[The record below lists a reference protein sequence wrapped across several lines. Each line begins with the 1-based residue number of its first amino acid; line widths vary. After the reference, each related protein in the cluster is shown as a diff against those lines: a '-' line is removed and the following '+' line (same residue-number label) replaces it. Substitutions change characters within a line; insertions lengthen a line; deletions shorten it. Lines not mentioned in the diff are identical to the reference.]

1 MIYHCQGDLTITP
14 PLDLTRAQIHD
25 LPLSRDLTITPPLD
39 LTRAQIHDLPLSR
52 GPNHYTTVRSDQGS
66 NP

>member
-1 MIYHCQGDLTITP
+1 MIYHCQGNLTITP

-25 LPLSRDLTITPPLD
+25 LPLLM
-39 LTRAQIHDLPLSR
+39 
-52 GPNHYTTVRSDQGS
+52 GPNHYTTVRPDEGS

>member
-1 MIYHCQGDLTITP
+1 MIYHCQGELTITP
-14 PLDLTRAQIHD
+14 PLDLTRAQIY
-25 LPLSRDLTITPPLD
+25 
-39 LTRAQIHDLPLSR
+39 DLPLSR